1 MLKISMRY
9 TWTNI
14 TILQIYF
21 TNATTN
27 ITSTSNNNDD
37 V

>member
-9 TWTNI
+9 NWTNI
-14 TILQIYF
+14 TSLQKYF

-27 ITSTSNNNDD
+27 ITTTSNNNDD